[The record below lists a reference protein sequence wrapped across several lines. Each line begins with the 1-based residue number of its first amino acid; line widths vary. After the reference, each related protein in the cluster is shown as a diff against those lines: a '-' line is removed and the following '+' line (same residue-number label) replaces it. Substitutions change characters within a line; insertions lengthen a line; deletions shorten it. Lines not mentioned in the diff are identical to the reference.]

1 MTWLLMAVGM
11 VAGAGLAW
19 LASSRRHRQRID
31 ELEGEAE
38 RLRDQLQRAQTMEAL
53 GILAGSIVHNLN
65 NLMTAI
71 LGHARLAMD
80 DLDPQHP
87 AQRSLAQIARAGDAA
102 GALTREILDFERR
115 AEQERQPLRLQG
127 VVQETLTLLRDI
139 LPETVE
145 IRPRLEQSCGPVLA
159 SPPQVQQLL
168 LSLCSNAYHA
178 MPRYRGVISITL
190 DEAYLEQTR
199 EAVPQP
205 LAPGGYVRL
214 TVQDDGAGMDA
225 ETLARVFEPYFS
237 GREPR
242 RGAGLGLTTVKRIL
256 AAHDGGAI
264 PQSQPGQGTRI
275 EIYFPIIAR
284 EVPRAARPLGATADA
299 PGGLPS
305 QRRSGTADRA
315 TAGPE
320 RPSASR
326 VLLVD
331 DEELVAN
338 MLRMGLERLGYR
350 VTTRTG
356 GPQGLAAFVEEPEA
370 FDVVVSDQI
379 MRGLTGLRLA
389 REVHALRPAVPVI
402 LVTGFLGSVERE
414 RAAAAGVLEILEKP
428 FSPGQLATAIERA
441 LDMSARREREEHA

>member
-1 MTWLLMAVGM
+1 MAWLVVVVGTL
-11 VAGAGLAW
+11 AGAGLGW
-19 LASSRRHRQRID
+19 LVSSRRHRRRIED
-31 ELEGEAE
+31 LEAEAE
-38 RLRDQLQRAQTMEAL
+38 RLRDHLQRVQAMEAL

-87 AQRSLAQIARAGDAA
+87 VQRNLAQISRAGDAA

-127 VVQETLTLLRDI
+127 VVKETLTLLRDI

-145 IRPRLEQSCGPVLA
+145 IRPRLDQSCGPVLA

-190 DEAYLEQTR
+190 EEAYLERTR

-205 LAPGGYVRL
+205 LGPGDYVRL

-284 EVPRAARPLGATADA
+284 EVPRAHRPLDA
-299 PGGLPS
+299 PAAGTDGPS
-305 QRRSGTADRA
+305 PGVRSRVADRGV
-315 TAGPE
+315 AGPQ
-320 RPSASR
+320 RPSAIR

-331 DEELVAN
+331 DEELVAS
-338 MLRMGLERLGYR
+338 MLRTGLERLGFR
-350 VTTRTG
+350 VTTRAG
-356 GPQGLAAFVEEPEA
+356 GPQGLAAFVEEPDA

-389 REVHALRPAVPVI
+389 QEVHTLRPAVPVI
-402 LVTGFLGSVERE
+402 LVTGFRGSVEPD
-414 RAAAAGVLEILEKP
+414 RAAAAGVLEVLEKP
-428 FSPGQLATAIERA
+428 FGPGDLATAIERA
-441 LDMSARREREEHA
+441 LDSLARREREERA